1 MMKKH
6 LFFVVR
12 KGSLIVDYEIQTP
25 KTSQSIIQMTA
36 LSKNMVSG
44 KLKVTYEGQEVTVS
58 SVTLKDTAGVS
69 SKILKISYQN
79 FRLQR
84 LKYFFM
90 LDFFKFE
97 EKMGCQS
104 L

>member
-58 SVTLKDTAGVS
+58 SVTLKDTSRAS
-69 SKILKISYQN
+69 SKILKISCQN
-79 FRLQR
+79 IKISFHAG
-84 LKYFFM
+84 FF
-90 LDFFKFE
+90 
-97 EKMGCQS
+97 
-104 L
+104 